1 MAFLC
6 CNVNLVSLTS
16 ENTSNLFIERSWAGP
31 AGWLEQ
37 RAGGG
42 NVTHMVVVTGVT
54 MAGLIVLLLLVLF
67 DLFITSQVDRYCV
80 LKNVRDLLT

>member
-16 ENTSNLFIERSWAGP
+16 ENTSINVFIERSW

-67 DLFITSQVDRYCV
+67 DRFITSQVDRYCV
-80 LKNVRDLLT
+80 